1 MEDQLL
7 VLLLEDPEVLEVV
20 LAVLVVVVV
29 EREILHL

>member
-7 VLLLEDPEVLEVV
+7 VLLLEDPEVLEAV